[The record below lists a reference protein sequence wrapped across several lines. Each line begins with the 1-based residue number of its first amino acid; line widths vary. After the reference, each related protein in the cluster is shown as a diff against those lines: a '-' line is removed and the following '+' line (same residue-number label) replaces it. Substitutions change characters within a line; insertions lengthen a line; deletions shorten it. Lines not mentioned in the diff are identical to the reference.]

1 MIDFKA
7 FGTSIKGIYHVY
19 ANLPNQD
26 AFLIRKNQK
35 GLLLVLCDGLGSKK
49 DSLVGAKKLC
59 ESVEKALNII
69 DIRNCNLELLDKVIF
84 SIWECLLY
92 PFETCNAL
100 STLQF
105 VFINETKTFIGK
117 VGDGLLAILGEE
129 NKLFRESK
137 QDLTHFTT
145 PFNCNTLLTWEV
157 LESKK
162 IDALFLCTDGLDE
175 SLIDAKRLDFVKDI
189 INEFKYKNRASK
201 KCYTLLKN
209 HKFYD
214 DTSLIIA
221 YRKDSL
227 WS

>member
-1 MIDFKA
+1 MRDFKA
-7 FGTSIKGIYHVY
+7 FGASVRGVYHAY
-19 ANLPNQD
+19 ARLPNQ
-26 AFLIRKNQK
+26 QK

-49 DSLVGAKKLC
+49 DSQIGAKKLC
-59 ESVEKALNII
+59 ESVEKALNTI
-69 DIRNCNLELLDKVIF
+69 DIQGCNLALLNKVIF

-92 PFETCNAL
+92 PLEIRNAL
-100 STLQF
+100 STLQL
-105 VFINETKTFIGK
+105 VFIGKEKAFIGK
-117 VGDGLLAILGEE
+117 VGDGLLAVLGKEHR
-129 NKLFRESK
+129 LLREDK
-137 QDLTHFTT
+137 QDLVHFIT
-145 PFNCNTLLTWEV
+145 PFDRNTLLTWEV

-175 SLIDAKRLDFVKDI
+175 SLIDARRLDFVKDI
-189 INEFKYKNRASK
+189 ISEFKHKKKASK
-201 KCYTLLKN
+201 KCYALLKN

>member
-1 MIDFKA
+1 MRDFKA
-7 FGTSIKGIYHVY
+7 FGASIRGVYHAY
-19 ANLPNQD
+19 ARLPNQD

-49 DSLVGAKKLC
+49 DSQIGAKKLC
-59 ESVEKALNII
+59 ESVEKALNAI
-69 DIRNCNLELLDKVIF
+69 DIQGCNLALLNKVIF

-92 PFETCNAL
+92 PLEVRNAL
-100 STLQF
+100 STLQL
-105 VFINETKTFIGK
+105 VFIGKEKAFIGK
-117 VGDGLLAILGEE
+117 VGDGLLAVLGKEHR
-129 NKLFRESK
+129 LLREDK

-145 PFNCNTLLTWEV
+145 PFDRNTLLTWEV

-175 SLIDAKRLDFVKDI
+175 SLIDARRLDFVKDI
-189 INEFKYKNRASK
+189 ISEFKHKKKASK
-201 KCYTLLKN
+201 KCYELLKN

-214 DTSLIIA
+214 DTSLIVA